1 MLGYKK
7 LWKVSVNN
15 SDDDFLYVIATNID
29 SIFAKWYKI
38 EDKFDHNKNDI
49 KNIEVYGV
57 DPYDN
62 EYFKNS
68 FKKCL
73 IDITK

>member
-1 MLGYKK
+1 MLGCKK
-7 LWKVSVNN
+7 IWRVSINN
-15 SDDDFLYVIATNID
+15 VDDDIVYVIATNIE
-29 SIFAKWYKI
+29 SIFDKWYKI
-38 EDKFDHNKNDI
+38 EDKFNHNKNDI
-49 KNIEVYGV
+49 KSIEVYGV

-68 FKKCL
+68 FKKGL

>member
-1 MLGYKK
+1 MLGCKK

-15 SDDDFLYVIATNID
+15 YDDDFLYVIATNID
-29 SIFAKWYKI
+29 SIFDKWYKI
-38 EDKFDHNKNDI
+38 EDKFVHNKNDI

-57 DPYDN
+57 DPDDI
-62 EYFKNS
+62 EYFEDS

>member
-1 MLGYKK
+1 MLGCKK

-29 SIFAKWYKI
+29 SIFEKWYKI
-38 EDKFDHNKNDI
+38 EDKFAHNKNDI

-68 FKKCL
+68 FKKGL

>member
-1 MLGYKK
+1 MLGCKK
-7 LWKVSVNN
+7 LWRVSVNN

-29 SIFAKWYKI
+29 SIFEKWYKI
-38 EDKFDHNKNDI
+38 EDKFVHNKNDI

-68 FKKCL
+68 FKKGL